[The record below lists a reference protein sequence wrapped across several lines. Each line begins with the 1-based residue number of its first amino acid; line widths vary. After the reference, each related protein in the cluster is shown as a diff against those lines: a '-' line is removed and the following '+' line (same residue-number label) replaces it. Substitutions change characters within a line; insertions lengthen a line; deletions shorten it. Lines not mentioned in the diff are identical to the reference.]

1 MRLGTKILLLTLGLV
16 VALTAAVLGVVRER
30 VRSQEVAQT
39 TASIH
44 RAVGEYFSRINAAG
58 DSIQR
63 VAKLLFDDPN
73 TRSDLGVLNSSE
85 ATDADKVKPLA
96 QIRDYIIPNVMQKQS
111 ITLPSG
117 TVVEPAFHVLFNEL
131 GVQLVAWAPDPA
143 LAERVKSSPFQWPVG
158 DIVDG
163 DGKRISCY
171 LRVNGRLYL
180 ALGIPLSTSAGG
192 ENPPPTNA
200 YFVGFEINDKWAAG
214 FLGERD
220 PSGFAAPLGV
230 WFLKAQ
236 EPWTEAF
243 GGTAPS
249 SGEKPKWAERT
260 YDEAAGLPLNA
271 EPRQLRVEASI
282 FGTMLAEAVAFE
294 PAKGERM
301 VLAVTASLDDALAPM
316 NRLLRTITLVG
327 VGAVVVAFVACR
339 WIARRIA
346 RPIGT
351 LVVESERI
359 GRGEFDVTLD
369 TDRKDE
375 LGDLARGFTHMA
387 KGLAQRDFIKDTFGK
402 FVDPSVVA
410 TLIADPKRLRPGGEQ
425 RVQTVLMSDVAN
437 FTRLG
442 EKLTPEQ
449 LVLLLNEYL
458 GACADIVAN
467 EKGVVDKFIGDAV
480 VAFWGPPLTDDH
492 AERACRAALRMADAA
507 ASMNARCAALG
518 VAPLKVRIGIATGEM
533 IVGNIGSPS
542 KFNYTVMGDV
552 VNLCARLEGVNK
564 LYSTTILATRA
575 TAQSLGAGW
584 VWRELD
590 VVRVVGRGAGEPIVE
605 IMAAPSPASADT
617 TGKDELRRDRFVAAR
632 AHYLRREWPRAR
644 EAFEALA
651 REFPADNAAAA
662 MALRCARLEAIPP
675 EPGWDGVWT
684 LDVK

>member
-44 RAVGEYFSRINAAG
+44 RAVGEYFERLDAAAENAH
-58 DSIQR
+58 R
-63 VAKLLFDDPN
+63 VAGLLFGEPGARSVLSNLNQSGAIKEDDAAAVQFRNYIFVETGHRELPV
-73 TRSDLGVLNSSE
+73 R
-85 ATDADKVKPLA
+85 LA
-96 QIRDYIIPNVMQKQS
+96 
-111 ITLPSG
+111 SG
-117 TVVEPAFHVLFNEL
+117 TKVPPAFHVLFSERGDRL
-131 GVQLVAWAPDPA
+131 ASIAPDDPKLDSA
-143 LAERVKSSPFQWPVG
+143 VRDAAVPWPI
-158 DIVDG
+158 DDLI
-163 DGKRISCY
+163 DGKVRQTTRY
-171 LRVNGRLYL
+171 
-180 ALGIPLSTSAGG
+180 ALIAGELFFVIGVPISTSARIDD
-192 ENPPPTNA
+192 PPTNA
-200 YFVGFEINDKWAAG
+200 YFIGYRVDDRWAEG
-214 FLGERD
+214 FLGQE
-220 PSGFAAPLGV
+220 SGEAGATPLGV
-230 WFLKAQ
+230 WFVRGADRPFVIGGDAI
-236 EPWTEAF
+236 EPGDSRKQVGEVFAS
-243 GGTAPS
+243 GRDLSVGAAPMQARIGIAS
-249 SGEKPKWAERT
+249 EVLLAEVVA
-260 YDEAAGLPLNA
+260 YEPAAG
-271 EPRQLRVEASI
+271 
-282 FGTMLAEAVAFE
+282 
-294 PAKGERM
+294 ERL
-301 VLAVTASLDDALAPM
+301 VLAVTASLEKALAPM

-327 VGAVVVAFVACR
+327 AGAIVIAYLACR

-346 RPIGT
+346 RPIGA
-351 LVVESERI
+351 LVEESERI
-359 GRGEFDVTLD
+359 GRGDFDVKVD
-369 TDRKDE
+369 TTRKDE

-492 AERACRAALRMADAA
+492 AERACWAALRMADAA

-675 EPGWDGVWT
+675 EPDWDGVWT